1 MRTIAAITFLLCS
14 SVVCQSQNP
23 QPTAPPA
30 APPPPATVEDI
41 ELNTALMES
50 TFMIEGR
57 GPQGSILGTVF
68 IMARLISN
76 VTPEAGRLV
85 MITAAHVLEEMP
97 GDVAVLHL
105 RKKVDQKTNSWIP
118 FLSPIQIR
126 VNGQPQWKRH
136 PDVDVAVMYISLP
149 ADMGLRVMTTKLFAD
164 DEALKEYE
172 IKPGD
177 EVRCL
182 GFPLGVTSNDAG
194 FPVLRSGRI
203 ASYPIL
209 PTEKTKSFLLDFRVF
224 KGNSGGPVYFVERYR
239 PNMKTFGSFTNYHF
253 IIGLVSEETL
263 LTQQVIGPYSQEIR
277 QTQLDLAKV
286 IHGSLIKQTIEM
298 LPTP

>member
-1 MRTIAAITFLLCS
+1 
-14 SVVCQSQNP
+14 
-23 QPTAPPA
+23 
-30 APPPPATVEDI
+30 
-41 ELNTALMES
+41 
-50 TFMIEGR
+50 
-57 GPQGSILGTVF
+57 
-68 IMARLISN
+68 
-76 VTPEAGRLV
+76 
-85 MITAAHVLEEMP
+85 MITL
-97 GDVAVLHL
+97 AV
-105 RKKVDQKTNSWIP
+105 
-118 FLSPIQIR
+118 
-126 VNGQPQWKRH
+126 
-136 PDVDVAVMYISLP
+136 
-149 ADMGLRVMTTKLFAD
+149 FAD
-164 DEALKEYE
+164 DDALREYE

-182 GFPLGVTSNDAG
+182 GFPLGVASNEAG

-224 KGNSGGPVYFVERYR
+224 EGNSGGPVYFVERYR
-239 PNMKTFGSFTNYHF
+239 PNLKTFGSFTNYHF

-298 LPTP
+298 LPPP